1 MFIPIGDDN
10 PRERTPFVN
19 YSLLA
24 ANIAVFFLFTF
35 PKPRPE
41 ILERFALTPSRAEPL
56 AFLTSMFLHAN
67 LLHLAGNMLFLWIF
81 GDNVED
87 RLGHVGYAVF
97 YTACGLAAAALHM
110 VTLPAHHPAYA
121 RLGLSPADIPML
133 GASGAISGVIG
144 AYVLF
149 YPRHRV
155 KMLLWF
161 YWFVDIL
168 YIPAFWWI
176 GIWFLEQLLFA
187 RLGFTGVA
195 YWAHIGGF
203 LAGAA
208 AGTAIRLGARLLP
221 DPRRREP
228 RALDRT
234 LPERRPFLFLEDDAG
249 IEFVGEAEDRY
260 AVLLLDEELH
270 AVGRIARAA
279 APVTGEEPRQVAR
292 RLEATRGMIARDL
305 PRAAAERLQRE
316 LHVQGIPAALIL
328 YHRVNL
334 PPEPRPVEAASWD
347 DHAARLRAGGEV
359 LPVPWTAPFLAV
371 GARVGPSAFIDLFVA
386 RRVAFRLSDAPDV
399 AYVRVDPRRRAEIP
413 ADLGAFARSL
423 AERAPGA
430 ALNEAV
436 RVLAHHG
443 SWGWLHFKSARD
455 HDDYLFWIYNLTISR
470 AGSPRG

>member
-35 PKPRPE
+35 PEPRPE
-41 ILERFALTPSRAEPL
+41 ILERFALTPSRSEPHT
-56 AFLTSMFLHAN
+56 FLTSMFLHAN

-87 RLGHVGYAVF
+87 RLGHVGYAAF
-97 YTACGLAAAALHM
+97 YLACGLAADMLHL
-110 VTLPAHHPAYA
+110 VTLPAHHPALA
-121 RLGLSPADIPML
+121 HMGLRPSDIPML

-176 GIWFLEQLLFA
+176 GIWFLEQLVFA
-187 RLGFTGVA
+187 HLGFTGVA

-203 LAGAA
+203 AAGAV
-208 AGTAIRLGARLLP
+208 AGSAVRFGGGLLG
-221 DPRRREP
+221 PRRGNAR
-228 RALDRT
+228 RFDRT
-234 LPERRPFLFLEDDAG
+234 PPERRPFLSLEDDSG
-249 IEFVGEAEDRY
+249 IEFVEEAEDRY

-270 AVGRIARAA
+270 ALVRIARAA
-279 APVTGEEPRQVAR
+279 AAVTGEDPRLAAR

-328 YHRVNL
+328 FHRVNF
-334 PPEPRPVEAASWD
+334 PPEPRLVEAASWD
-347 DHAARLRAGGEV
+347 DHALRLRTGGELV
-359 LPVPWTAPFLAV
+359 PVPWTAPFLAV
-371 GARVGPSAFIDLFVA
+371 GARLGPTSFVDLFA
-386 RRVAFRLSDAPDV
+386 SRRTAFRLSDAPDV
-399 AYVRVDPRRRAEIP
+399 AYVHVDPRRRAEIP
-413 ADLGAFARSL
+413 ADLRDFARAL
-423 AERAPGA
+423 LERAPGVA
-430 ALNEAV
+430 ANEGV
-436 RVLAHHG
+436 RVLAHRG
-443 SWGWLHFKSARD
+443 SWGWLHFRTAQD
-455 HDDYLFWIYNLTISR
+455 YDDYLFWAYNLTLSR
-470 AGSPRG
+470 TGSPRG

>member
-19 YSLLA
+19 YALLA

-35 PKPRPE
+35 PEPRPE

-56 AFLTSMFLHAN
+56 TFLTSMFLHAN

-87 RLGHVGYAVF
+87 RLGHAGYAAF
-97 YTACGLAAAALHM
+97 YVACGLAAAFLHL
-110 VTLPAHHPAYA
+110 VTLPAFHPALA
-121 RLGLSPADIPML
+121 AHGLRPSDIPML

-149 YPRHRV
+149 FPRHRV

-187 RLGFTGVA
+187 HLGFSGVA
-195 YWAHIGGF
+195 YAAHIGGF

-208 AGTAIRLGARLLP
+208 VGTALRVAARLARFQRPRGRPP
-221 DPRRREP
+221 DRPP
-228 RALDRT
+228 S
-234 LPERRPFLFLEDDAG
+234 ERRPFLSLEDDSG
-249 IEFVGEAEDRY
+249 IEFVASAEDRY

-270 AVGRIARAA
+270 AVGRIARIA
-279 APVTGEEPRQVAR
+279 APLTGEDPRQVTR

-328 YHRVNL
+328 YHRVNR
-334 PPEPRPVEAASWD
+334 PPEPRPAEAARWD
-347 DHAARLRAGGEV
+347 AHALRLRAEGDV
-359 LPVPWTAPFLAV
+359 LSVPWTAPFLAV
-371 GARVGPSAFIDLFVA
+371 GARVGTAGFIDLFVG
-386 RRVAFRLSDAPDV
+386 RRAAFRLSDAPGV
-399 AYVRVDPRRRAEIP
+399 TYVRVDWRRRAEIP
-413 ADLGAFARSL
+413 ADLADFARAVLEL
-423 AERAPGA
+423 APATA
-430 ALNEAV
+430 VNEGV
-436 RVLAHHG
+436 RVLAHRG
-443 SWGWLHFKSARD
+443 SWGWLHFRTLQD
-455 HDDYLFWIYNLTISR
+455 YDDYLFWTYNLTLSR
-470 AGSPRG
+470 TGTPRG